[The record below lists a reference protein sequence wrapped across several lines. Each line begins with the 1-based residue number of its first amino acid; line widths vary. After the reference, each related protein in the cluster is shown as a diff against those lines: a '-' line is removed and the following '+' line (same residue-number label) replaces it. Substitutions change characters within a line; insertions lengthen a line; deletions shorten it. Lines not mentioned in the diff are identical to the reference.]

1 MKGISESITEALA
14 RDTMEFGGISLSRT
28 HFKYRFMVYDS
39 NAKEVFVLQFED
51 VLAFIDEYGYKD
63 TAKYITN
70 LKRGES
76 YYDKYRGIIYTNIA
90 I

>member
-1 MKGISESITEALA
+1 MKGISDLISESFYK
-14 RDTMEFGGISLSRT
+14 DMEIGSIQLSTRRPT
-28 HFKYRFMVYDS
+28 YRFMVYDS
-39 NAKEVFVLQFED
+39 NTKEVFVLQFED

>member
-1 MKGISESITEALA
+1 
-14 RDTMEFGGISLSRT
+14 MEIGGIQLSTRRPT
-28 HFKYRFMVYDS
+28 YRFMVYDS
-39 NAKEVFVLQFED
+39 NTKEVFVLQFED

-70 LKRGES
+70 RKRGES
-76 YYDKYRGIIYTNIA
+76 SYDKYRGIIYTNIA

>member
-1 MKGISESITEALA
+1 
-14 RDTMEFGGISLSRT
+14 MEIGGIQLSTRRPT
-28 HFKYRFMVYDS
+28 YRFMVYDS

-76 YYDKYRGIIYTNIA
+76 YYDKDRGIIYTNIA

>member
-1 MKGISESITEALA
+1 
-14 RDTMEFGGISLSRT
+14 MEIGGIQLSTRRPT
-28 HFKYRFMVYDS
+28 YRFMVYDS
-39 NAKEVFVLQFED
+39 NTKEVFVLQFED
-51 VLAFIDEYGYKD
+51 VQAFIDEYGYKD
-63 TAKYITN
+63 IAKYIAD

>member
-39 NAKEVFVLQFED
+39 NAKEVFVLQFEN
-51 VLAFIDEYGYKD
+51 LHIYCRIAFCQFG
-63 TAKYITN
+63 N
-70 LKRGES
+70 LSVYCG
-76 YYDKYRGIIYTNIA
+76 DCQLTGA
-90 I
+90 V

>member
-1 MKGISESITEALA
+1 MKGISDLISESFYKN
-14 RDTMEFGGISLSRT
+14 MEIGGIQLSTRRPT
-28 HFKYRFMVYDS
+28 YRFMVYDS
-39 NAKEVFVLQFED
+39 NTKEVFVLQFED
-51 VLAFIDEYGYKD
+51 VMAFIDEYGYKD

>member
-1 MKGISESITEALA
+1 
-14 RDTMEFGGISLSRT
+14 MEIGGIQLSTRRPT
-28 HFKYRFMVYDS
+28 YRFMVYDS
-39 NAKEVFVLQFED
+39 NTKEVFVLQFED

-70 LKRGES
+70 LKCGES